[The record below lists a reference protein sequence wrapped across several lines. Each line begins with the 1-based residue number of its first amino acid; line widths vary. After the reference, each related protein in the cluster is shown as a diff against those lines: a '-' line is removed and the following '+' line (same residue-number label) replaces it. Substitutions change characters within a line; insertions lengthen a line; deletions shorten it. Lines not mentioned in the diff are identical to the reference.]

1 MVRIL
6 LRPTAVTID
15 PEVAEVH
22 PLYGLDDEVDHV
34 IFRNP
39 IENIRRE
46 QAGSNMGVV

>member
-1 MVRIL
+1 MRML
-6 LRPTAVTID
+6 LRPTAVAID

-22 PLYGLDDEVDHV
+22 PLYGLDDEVGYV

-46 QAGSNMGVV
+46 QGGSNMGVV